1 MLSENEIKLMKT
13 SRRTFLRA
21 AGVGLSLPVLESF
34 GASPAKASPKRMI
47 AINQDLG
54 FIPKRFFPET
64 SGKDYALSPYLKKIE
79 AHREQ
84 FTVFSGLS
92 HPGVDGGH
100 RADKTFLTAAP
111 HPGRASF
118 RNSISLDQV
127 MANEVGHET
136 RFRSLSLGI
145 NDARSLSYTQA
156 GVEIPTIKSAAEL
169 YKRMFL
175 QGDRKAIEAQLV
187 RLRKKGSILDVVLGQ
202 SSDLSKRVSA
212 SDRKRIDQFQTAVRT
227 LEQRLAE
234 AEAWETRPKP
244 RVEEAMPEYPGDK
257 KEFFEMVR
265 MMNGMSRLAFQTD
278 STRVITLF
286 LGSVR
291 TPGVRFDDGR
301 SLGGYHNLSHH
312 GKDEA
317 KLKQLEEIEVVQMEL
332 FGELLRNLQE
342 VDEPDGTLLDRT
354 MVLYGCH
361 MGDANIHNNKNLPII
376 LAGGGFRHGQHL
388 AFNKQNNRPL
398 ANLYLSM
405 LHKMGLETGHF
416 ASSTGTLTGLVS
428 Q

>member
-1 MLSENEIKLMKT
+1 MKT

-34 GASPAKASPKRMI
+34 GAAPSKASPKRMI

-64 SGKDYALSPYLKKIE
+64 SGKDYSLSPYLEKLA
-79 AHREQ
+79 AHRQQ

-127 MANEVGHET
+127 MANELGHET

-156 GVEIPTIKSAAEL
+156 GVEIPTIQSAAEL
-169 YKRMFL
+169 YKKMFL
-175 QGDRKAIEAQLV
+175 QGDRKAVEAQLV
-187 RLRKKGSILDVVLGQ
+187 RLRKKGSILDVVMGQ

-212 SDRKRIDQFQTAVRT
+212 SDRQRIDQFQTAVRS

-234 AEAWETRPKP
+234 AQAWETRPRP
-244 RVEEAMPEYPGDK
+244 RVDETMPEYPEDK
-257 KEFFEMVR
+257 KQFLEMVR
-265 MMNGMSRLAFQTD
+265 MMNDMSRLAFQTD

-291 TPGVRFDDGR
+291 TPGVNFDDGR

-317 KLKQLEEIEVVQMEL
+317 KLKQLGEIEVAQMEL
-332 FGELLRNLQE
+332 FGELLRDLQE
-342 VDEPDGTLLDRT
+342 VDEPDGSLLDNT

-361 MGDANIHNNKNLPII
+361 MGDANIHNNTNLPVI

-388 AFNKQNNRPL
+388 AFNQQNNRPL

-405 LHKMGLETGHF
+405 LHNMGLETDRF
-416 ASSTGTLTGLVS
+416 ASSTGTLTGLV
-428 Q
+428 

>member
-1 MLSENEIKLMKT
+1 MKT
-13 SRRTFLRA
+13 SRRTLLRA
-21 AGVGLSLPVLESF
+21 AGVGLSLPVLESY
-34 GASPAKASPKRMI
+34 GAGPVKAPPMRMI

-54 FIPKRFFPET
+54 FIPKHFFPKQ
-64 SGKDYALSPYLKKIE
+64 SGRDYALSPYLEKIA
-79 AHREQ
+79 AHRER

-127 MANEVGHET
+127 MANQFGHET

-156 GVEIPTIKSAAEL
+156 GVEIPTIQSAGEL
-169 YKRMFL
+169 YKKMFL
-175 QGDRKAIEAQLV
+175 QGDRNAIEKQLA
-187 RLRKKGSILDVVLGQ
+187 RLKRKGSILDVVMGQ
-202 SSDLSKRVSA
+202 TSDLSRRVNA
-212 SDRKRIDQFQTAVRT
+212 SDRERIDQFQTAVRS
-227 LEQRLAE
+227 LEQRLTE
-234 AEAWETRPKP
+234 AEAWEARPRP
-244 RVEEAMPEYPGDK
+244 RVDASMPEYPEDK
-257 KEFFEMVR
+257 KQFFEMIR
-265 MMNGMSRLAFQTD
+265 MMNEMSRLAFQTD

-291 TPGVRFDDGR
+291 TPGVNLADGR
-301 SLGGYHNLSHH
+301 TIGGYHNISHH
-312 GKDEA
+312 GKDEQ
-317 KLKQLEEIEVVQMEL
+317 KLKQLAEIEVGQMEL
-332 FGELLRNLQE
+332 LGELLQGL
-342 VDEPDGTLLDRT
+342 VDVQEPDGTLLDRT

-388 AFNKQNNRPL
+388 AFNQQNNRPL
-398 ANLYLSM
+398 ANLYLSL
-405 LHKMGLETGHF
+405 LHNMGLETDRF
-416 ASSTGTLTGLVS
+416 ASSTGPLSGLV
-428 Q
+428 

>member
-1 MLSENEIKLMKT
+1 MKT

-34 GASPAKASPKRMI
+34 GGAPSKASPKRMI

-54 FIPKRFFPET
+54 FIPKLFFPEA
-64 SGKDYALSPYLKKIE
+64 SGSTYAMSPYLEKIA

-127 MANEVGHET
+127 LANEVGHET
-136 RFRSLSLGI
+136 RFRSLPLGI

-169 YKRMFL
+169 YKKMFL

-187 RLRKKGSILDVVLGQ
+187 RLRKKGSILDVVMGQ

-212 SDRKRIDQFQTAVRT
+212 SDRERIDQFQTAVRS
-227 LEQRLAE
+227 LEQRLTE
-234 AEAWETRPKP
+234 AQAWETRPRPK
-244 RVEEAMPEYPGDK
+244 VEEAMPEYPEDK

-265 MMNGMSRLAFQTD
+265 MMNDMSRLAFQTD

-291 TPGVRFDDGR
+291 TPGVKFDDGR

-317 KLKQLEEIEVVQMEL
+317 KLKQLGEIEVAQMEL
-332 FGELLRNLQE
+332 FGELLRDLQE
-342 VDEPDGTLLDRT
+342 VDEPDGSLLDNT

-361 MGDANIHNNKNLPII
+361 MGDANIHNNTNLPII

-388 AFNKQNNRPL
+388 AFNQHNNRPL

-405 LHKMGLETGHF
+405 LHNMGLETDRF
-416 ASSTGTLTGLVS
+416 ASSTGTLTGLV
-428 Q
+428 

>member
-1 MLSENEIKLMKT
+1 MKT
-13 SRRTFLRA
+13 SRRILLRA
-21 AGVGLSLPVLESF
+21 AGIGLSLPVLESF
-34 GASPAKASPKRMI
+34 GDAPSKASPKRMI

-54 FIPKRFFPET
+54 FIPKLFFPKT
-64 SGKDYALSPYLKKIE
+64 SGRNYELSPYLKKIS

-127 MANEVGHET
+127 MANQIGHET
-136 RFRSLSLGI
+136 RFRSLALGI
-145 NDARSLSYTQA
+145 NDSRSLSYTQA
-156 GVEIPTIKSAAEL
+156 GVEIPTIQSAAEL
-169 YKRMFL
+169 YKKMFL
-175 QGDRKAIEAQLV
+175 QGDRKAMEAQLI
-187 RLRKKGSILDVVLGQ
+187 RLQKKRSILDVVMGQ
-202 SSDLSKRVSA
+202 SSDLSKRVSV
-212 SDRKRIDQFQTAVRT
+212 SDRERIDQFQTAVRS
-227 LEQRLAE
+227 LEQRLTE
-234 AEAWETRPKP
+234 AEAWETFPKP
-244 RVEEAMPEYPGDK
+244 KVVEAMPEYPSDK

-265 MMNGMSRLAFQTD
+265 MMNDMSRLAFQTD

-291 TPGVRFDDGR
+291 TPGVNFDDGR

-317 KLKQLEEIEVVQMEL
+317 KLKQLEEIEVAQMEL
-332 FGELLRNLQE
+332 FGELLRDLQE
-342 VDEPDGTLLDRT
+342 VEEADGSLLDNT

-361 MGDANIHNNKNLPII
+361 MGDANIHNNKNLPVI

-388 AFNKQNNRPL
+388 AFNRDNNRPL
-398 ANLYLSM
+398 CNVFVNM
-405 LHKMGLETGHF
+405 LQKMGIEADQF
-416 ASSTGTLTGLVS
+416 ASSTGTLTGLV
-428 Q
+428 

>member
-1 MLSENEIKLMKT
+1 MKT

-34 GASPAKASPKRMI
+34 GAAPSKASPKRMI

-64 SGKDYALSPYLKKIE
+64 SGKDYALSPYLEKI
-79 AHREQ
+79 AAYREQ

-111 HPGRASF
+111 HPGRANF

-156 GVEIPTIKSAAEL
+156 GVEIPTIQSAADL
-169 YKRMFL
+169 YKKMFL
-175 QGDRKAIEAQLV
+175 QGDRKAMEAQLV
-187 RLRKKGSILDVVLGQ
+187 RLRKKGSILDVVMGQ

-212 SDRKRIDQFQTAVRT
+212 SDRERIDQFQTAVRS
-227 LEQRLAE
+227 LEQRLTE

-265 MMNGMSRLAFQTD
+265 MMNDMSRLAFQTD

-291 TPGVRFDDGR
+291 TPGVKFDDGR

-317 KLKQLEEIEVVQMEL
+317 KLKQLGEIEVGQLEL
-332 FGELLRNLQE
+332 LGELLQDLKDVE
-342 VDEPDGTLLDRT
+342 EADGTLLDHT

-361 MGDANIHNNKNLPII
+361 MGDANIHNNTNLPVI

-388 AFNKQNNRPL
+388 AFNQQNNRPL

-405 LHKMGLETGHF
+405 LHNMGLDTDRF
-416 ASSTGTLTGLVS
+416 ASSTGTLTGLV
-428 Q
+428 

>member
-1 MLSENEIKLMKT
+1 MKT

-21 AGVGLSLPVLESF
+21 AGVGLALPVLESF
-34 GASPAKASPKRMI
+34 GAAPSKASPKRMI

-64 SGKDYALSPYLKKIE
+64 SGKDYSLSPYLEKLA
-79 AHREQ
+79 AHRQQ

-156 GVEIPTIKSAAEL
+156 GVEIPTIQSAAEL
-169 YKRMFL
+169 YKKMFH
-175 QGDRKAIEAQLV
+175 QGDRKAMEAQLV
-187 RLRKKGSILDVVLGQ
+187 RLRKKGSILDVVMGQ
-202 SSDLSKRVSA
+202 SADLSKRVSA
-212 SDRKRIDQFQTAVRT
+212 SDRERIDQFQTAVRN

-234 AEAWETRPKP
+234 AEAWEARPKP
-244 RVEEAMPEYPGDK
+244 RVDEAMPEYPGDK
-257 KEFFEMVR
+257 KEFLEMVR
-265 MMNGMSRLAFQTD
+265 MMNDMSRLAFQTD

-291 TPGVRFDDGR
+291 TPGVKFDDGR

-317 KLKQLEEIEVVQMEL
+317 KLKQLGEIEVAQMEL
-332 FGELLRNLQE
+332 FGELLRDLQE
-342 VDEPDGTLLDRT
+342 VDEPDGTLLDHT

-361 MGDANIHNNKNLPII
+361 MGDANIHNNLNLPII

-388 AFNKQNNRPL
+388 AFNQQNNRPL

-405 LHKMGLETGHF
+405 LHNMGLETDRF
-416 ASSTGTLTGLVS
+416 ASSTGTLTGLV
-428 Q
+428 

>member
-1 MLSENEIKLMKT
+1 MKT
-13 SRRTFLRA
+13 SRRTCLRA

-34 GASPAKASPKRMI
+34 GAAPSKASPKRMI

-64 SGKDYALSPYLKKIE
+64 SGRDYALSPYLEKI
-79 AHREQ
+79 AANREQ

-156 GVEIPTIKSAAEL
+156 GVEIPTIQSAAEL
-169 YKRMFL
+169 YKKMFL
-175 QGDRKAIEAQLV
+175 QGDRKAVEAQLV
-187 RLRKKGSILDVVLGQ
+187 RLRRKGSILDVVMGQ

-212 SDRKRIDQFQTAVRT
+212 SDRERIDQFQTAVRN
-227 LEQRLAE
+227 LEQRLTE
-234 AEAWETRPKP
+234 AQAWETRPRPK
-244 RVEEAMPEYPGDK
+244 VDEAMPEYPGDK

-265 MMNGMSRLAFQTD
+265 MMNDMSRLAFQTD

-291 TPGVRFDDGR
+291 TPGVKFDDGR

-317 KLKQLEEIEVVQMEL
+317 KLKQLGEIEVAQMEL
-332 FGELLRNLQE
+332 FGELLRDLQE
-342 VDEPDGTLLDRT
+342 VDEADGSLLDNT

-361 MGDANIHNNKNLPII
+361 MGDANIHNNTNLPVI

-388 AFNKQNNRPL
+388 AFNQLNNRPL

-405 LHKMGLETGHF
+405 LHNMGLETDRF
-416 ASSTGTLTGLVS
+416 ASSTGKLTGLV
-428 Q
+428 

>member
-1 MLSENEIKLMKT
+1 MKT
-13 SRRTFLRA
+13 NRRTFLRA
-21 AGVGLSLPVLESF
+21 AGIGMSLPLLESF
-34 GASPAKASPKRMI
+34 GATPAKASPKRMI

-54 FIPKRFFPET
+54 FIPKLFFPK
-64 SGKDYALSPYLKKIE
+64 GKGRDYELSPYLEKIA

-156 GVEIPTIKSAAEL
+156 GVEIPTIKSASEL

-175 QGDRKAIEAQLV
+175 QGDRKAMEAQLA
-187 RLRKKGSILDVVLGQ
+187 RLRKKGSILDVVMGQ
-202 SSDLSKRVSA
+202 SSDLSRRVSA
-212 SDRKRIDQFQTAVRT
+212 SDRERIDQFQTAVRS
-227 LEQRLAE
+227 LEQRLTE
-234 AEAWETRPKP
+234 AQAWETRPRPK
-244 RVEEAMPEYPGDK
+244 VDEAMPEYPKDK

-265 MMNGMSRLAFQTD
+265 MMNEMSRLAFQTD

-286 LGSVR
+286 LGGQR
-291 TPGVRFDDGR
+291 TPGVKFEDGR
-301 SLGGYHNLSHH
+301 SVGGYHNLSHH

-317 KLKQLEEIEVVQMEL
+317 KLKQLEEIEVGQMEL
-332 FGELLRNLQE
+332 FGELLRDLQE
-342 VDEPDGTLLDRT
+342 VEETDGSLLDNT
-354 MVLYGCH
+354 MALYGCH
-361 MGDANIHNNKNLPII
+361 MGDANIHNNANLPII
-376 LAGGGFRHGQHL
+376 LAGGGFQHGRHL
-388 AFNKQNNRPL
+388 AFSDQFNTPL
-398 ANLYLSM
+398 CNVFVNM
-405 LHKMGLETGHF
+405 LQKMGIESDRF
-416 ASSTGTLTGLVS
+416 ASSAGTLTGLV
-428 Q
+428 

>member
-1 MLSENEIKLMKT
+1 MET
-13 SRRTFLRA
+13 SRRKFLQA
-21 AGVGLSLPVLESF
+21 TGVSLSLPVLESF
-34 GASPAKASPKRMI
+34 GAASAKTSPKRMI

-54 FIPKRFFPET
+54 FIPKNFFPKT
-64 SGKDYALSPYLKKIE
+64 SGKGYRLSPYLEKIA

-136 RFRSLSLGI
+136 RFRSLSLAI
-145 NDARSLSYTQA
+145 NDSRSLSYTQA
-156 GVEIPTIKSAAEL
+156 GVEIPTIRSAAEM
-169 YKRMFL
+169 YKKMFL
-175 QGDRKAIEAQLV
+175 QGDRKAMEAQLV
-187 RLRKKGSILDVVLGQ
+187 RLREKGSILDVVLGQ
-202 SSDLSKRVSA
+202 SSNLSKRVSA
-212 SDRKRIDQFQTAVRT
+212 SDRRRIDQFQTAVRS
-227 LEQRLAE
+227 LEQRLTE
-234 AEAWETRPKP
+234 AKAWETRPKP
-244 RVEEAMPEYPGDK
+244 KVNEAMPEYPSDK
-257 KEFFEMVR
+257 KEFFGMIR
-265 MMNGMSRLAFQTD
+265 MMNDMSRLAFQTD

-291 TPGVRFDDGR
+291 TPGVNFDDGR

-312 GKDEA
+312 GKDET
-317 KLKQLEEIEVVQMEL
+317 KLKQLEEIEIAQMEL
-332 FGELLRNLQE
+332 FGELLRDLQQVE
-342 VDEPDGTLLDRT
+342 EADGSLLDNT

-361 MGDANIHNNKNLPII
+361 MGDANIHNNLNLPII

-388 AFNKQNNRPL
+388 AFNPHNNTPL
-398 ANLYLSM
+398 CNVFVSM
-405 LHKMGLETGHF
+405 LQRMQIELDQF
-416 ASSTGTLTGLVS
+416 SSSTGTLTGLA
-428 Q
+428 